1 MQRHFDEDLYLPH
14 KEAVLYAI
22 DKVFRRLLADL
33 LLDFENPRFHSIRKA
48 NGLIVRCIS
57 GIPTQIVDE
66 LFSAIGFSDTG
77 SSYEFSGTKEQ
88 VKAADAFFSEIED
101 TFKPQ
106 EVIIHQPKSLLKE
119 KRVLQCSVLAQR
131 VSDESTPMTNNSP
144 FIQEDFDE
152 VVHLLEIA
160 RRTLLTTGRVRNCF
174 FEAKHF
180 SLRRMTHGRVYACS
194 EKCDNSFL
202 EAHWHLVSGKNMLYA
217 HVAHLSAD
225 GTKLL
230 HLGHEL
236 GYQYN
241 LIPGLANFGKTVNF
255 STKLISPTGKLVFN
269 EHPNK
274 VVENCIYCGQNLQKI
289 FFC

>member
-1 MQRHFDEDLYLPH
+1 MIL
-14 KEAVLYAI
+14 
-22 DKVFRRLLADL
+22 
-33 LLDFENPRFHSIRKA
+33 
-48 NGLIVRCIS
+48 
-57 GIPTQIVDE
+57 
-66 LFSAIGFSDTG
+66 
-77 SSYEFSGTKEQ
+77 
-88 VKAADAFFSEIED
+88 
-101 TFKPQ
+101 
-106 EVIIHQPKSLLKE
+106 HQPKPLLGD
-119 KRVLQCSVLAQR
+119 KRVLQSQALAR
-131 VSDESTPMTNNSP
+131 GVFDESKTMAINSP

-152 VVHLLEIA
+152 VAHLQEIA

-180 SLRRMTHGRVYACS
+180 SLRRMSHGRVYACS

-230 HLGHEL
+230 HLGHEF

-241 LIPGLANFGKTVNF
+241 LIPGMTNFGKTVNF
-255 STKLISPTGKLVFN
+255 STKLISPNGKLLIN